1 MTVTCSVEPC
11 AVKLVLATT
20 GKRPHTLAR
29 ASGKAGKVTF
39 RLSRSARAYVK
50 KHRIRKVA
58 LTATATDAGGRR
70 TKARRIATLR

>member
-1 MTVTCSVEPC
+1 VN
-11 AVKLVLATT
+11 
-20 GKRPHTLAR
+20 AR
-29 ASGKAGKVTF
+29 VTF

-58 LTATATDAGGRR
+58 LTTTAADTTGRR